1 MYLISTLIAY
11 IETYGFISC
20 KVGHVE
26 IQNATQKVL
35 YNLIKSLVWSK
46 KDQNRARNSLR
57 VYVSV
62 RKYCHNSY
70 RRSIADT
77 TCQDRCYRIGNC
89 KDALN
94 FCYTWVSY
102 NLSIYLSQLF
112 SSFSIANSTITFLQ
126 TCLNHNSKKL

>member
-89 KDALN
+89 KDSFN
-94 FCYTWVSY
+94 FFIPRYPITYRLTFFKHFNCKFYHY
-102 NLSIYLSQLF
+102 FFANLLES
-112 SSFSIANSTITFLQ
+112 
-126 TCLNHNSKKL
+126 